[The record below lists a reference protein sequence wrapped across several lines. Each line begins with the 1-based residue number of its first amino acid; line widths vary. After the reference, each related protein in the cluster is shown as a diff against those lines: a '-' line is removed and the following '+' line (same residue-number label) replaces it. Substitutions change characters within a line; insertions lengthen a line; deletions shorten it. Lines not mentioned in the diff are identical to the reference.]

1 MLWLALSI
9 PPPAIHQPPVPV
21 LQPEVVQRLLDPPKC
36 VAARC
41 SGGEW
46 RVEAMPSIPAG
57 QLRVNGDSLPG
68 GGGVLRFGDARRGWM
83 KAQGSNARVGMQ
95 YGTQLLKTQDA
106 SLLFSVD
113 TGYRLKAY
121 ADDGVANTGM
131 IVRGQVEWKQALG
144 DYFHLAQTTK
154 LEAGQRSAF
163 LRNSLLLKVQLQPTL
178 TLSSGIESYRDS
190 ERVSRNKTDA
200 TVKLRYVF

>member
-9 PPPAIHQPPVPV
+9 PPPAIDHPPVPV
-21 LQPEVVQRLLDPPKC
+21 LQPEVVQRLLDPPRC
-36 VAARC
+36 LAARC
-41 SGGEW
+41 IGGEW
-46 RVEAMPSIPAG
+46 RVEAMPVIPAG
-57 QLRVNGDSLPG
+57 QLRISGDSLPG
-68 GGGVLRFGDARRGWM
+68 GGGQLRFGDQRRDWM

-95 YGTQLLKTQDA
+95 YGTELLKTQDK
-106 SLLFSVD
+106 SLRFWVD

-131 IVRGQVEWKQALG
+131 IVRGQMEWKQSLG

-154 LEAGQRSAF
+154 LEAGQHSAF
-163 LRNSLLLKVQLQPTL
+163 LRNSLLLKVQLQPAL

-200 TVKLRYVF
+200 TLNLRYVF